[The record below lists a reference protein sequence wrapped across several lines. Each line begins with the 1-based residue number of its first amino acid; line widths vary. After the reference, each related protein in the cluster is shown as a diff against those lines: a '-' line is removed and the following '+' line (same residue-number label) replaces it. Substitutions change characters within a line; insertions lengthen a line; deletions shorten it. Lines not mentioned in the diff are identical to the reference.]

1 MHECV
6 CFLNKKAHVQ
16 KNMHRKGE
24 ERLVT
29 MATYEVLVRH
39 LGCRG
44 EMDTAPSV
52 VGIKEKIEV
61 HSQVTMG
68 TIMSP

>member
-1 MHECV
+1 
-6 CFLNKKAHVQ
+6 
-16 KNMHRKGE
+16 MHRKGE

-61 HSQVTMG
+61 HSQVSMR